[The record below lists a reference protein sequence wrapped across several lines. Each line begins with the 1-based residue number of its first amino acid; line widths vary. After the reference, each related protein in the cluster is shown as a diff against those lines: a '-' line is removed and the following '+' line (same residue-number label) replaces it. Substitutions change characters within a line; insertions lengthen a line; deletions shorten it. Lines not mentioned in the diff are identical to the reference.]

1 MSFREVSSR
10 PRWGRPG
17 VDPCRP
23 LYARHGRWRP
33 ALHLRPTPVP
43 AEGSL
48 CRDKDFETQARENI
62 ANMLAILKAGGGGPR
77 DLLKVTAYIVGVSN
91 WPRFNAVYA
100 ALLPDARPARI
111 VVPVTELHHGS
122 LVGIDAIAMLPH

>member
-1 MSFREVSSR
+1 MA
-10 PRWGRPG
+10 GG
-17 VDPCRP
+17 GQ
-23 LYARHGRWRP
+23 LYISGQ
-33 ALHLRPTPVP
+33 LPVP